1 MKKMI
6 IGMVV
11 GMIIM
16 SCAGFIGFIG
26 ITKNHEA
33 ELAKT
38 KEEYETQISELEDKQ
53 YQLNEKYTDTEENY
67 SELQEQ
73 VWNMKNGKPYEVKI
87 DHDNKRHIY
96 ESNNK
101 LFSTESETIIE
112 VTDVQYK

>member
-16 SCAGFIGFIG
+16 SCAGFIGFVG

-38 KEEYETQISELEDKQ
+38 KKEYEIQISELEDKQ
-53 YQLNEKYTDTEENY
+53 YRLNEKYTDTEENY

-87 DHDNKRHIY
+87 GHNDENHTYK
-96 ESNNK
+96 SNNK
-101 LFSTESETIIE
+101 LFSTETHIMTKI
-112 VTDVQYK
+112 TDVQYK